1 MRYLVTG
8 GAGFIGSHLVEQ
20 LLQDQNCTVDVWDN
34 LSTGSV
40 RNLNA
45 VWDEPRV
52 TLHRSDVTEIAN
64 NRHGPGKFDV
74 IFHLAASPRIQ
85 PSFDALRDTVASNV
99 LGTAA
104 IVEYAVKT
112 GSPKL
117 VAVSSSTCDGDP
129 EANPYALTK
138 HHSEEIISMA
148 PKIYSGLW
156 TVAARPYNVYG
167 PRQPKEGSHAT
178 LIGIFENQTERGIP
192 LTITG
197 TGEKR
202 RDFTHVSD
210 ICRGLLH
217 LAKCSELLGEPGQ
230 VFGLGTGKNYSVLE
244 VAEMFQPGEERTHL
258 PSRRGEAAV
267 TLAKNTPPGWKAMN
281 SLDVYVE
288 EFKQSVT
295 SKNDPREPEIA

>member
-20 LLQDQNCTVDVWDN
+20 LLQDQSCTVDVWDN
-34 LSTGSV
+34 LSTGSI

-45 VWDEPRV
+45 VWDESRV

-64 NRHGPGKFDV
+64 DRYSPGKFDV
-74 IFHLAASPRIQ
+74 IFHLAAFPRIQ
-85 PSFDALRDTVASNV
+85 PSFDALRNTFASNV

-156 TVAARPYNVYG
+156 TAAARPYNVYG
-167 PRQPKEGSHAT
+167 PRQPKEGSYAT
-178 LIGIFENQTERGIP
+178 LIGIFENQTEQGIP

-210 ICRGLLH
+210 ICRGLIH
-217 LAKCSELLGEPGQ
+217 LAECSEDLGDPGQ

-244 VAEMFQPGEERTHL
+244 VAEMFQPGKARTHL
-258 PSRRGEAAV
+258 PPRRGEAEV
-267 TLAKNTPPGWKAMN
+267 TLARNTPAGWEAVR
-281 SLDVYVE
+281 SLEDYAA
-288 EFKQSVT
+288 EFLAAKQFC
-295 SKNDPREPEIA
+295 